1 MTLTREPVSAVSM
14 TLPHKPTAGGEAHTN
29 ALERL
34 DAAMED
40 QGRLGR
46 ECETA
51 RGGPSERNAAVAM
64 AEANEVVA
72 ARKAWVHY
80 IEHGY

>member
-1 MTLTREPVSAVSM
+1 MTLTRKPVRAVSM
-14 TLPHKPTAGGEAHTN
+14 TLPHKPTTGGEAHTN

-34 DAAMED
+34 DAAMQD
-40 QGRLGR
+40 QERLAR
-46 ECETA
+46 EGETA
-51 RGGPSERNAAVAM
+51 RGGPNERTAAVLM
-64 AEANEVVA
+64 AQGNELVA

>member
-1 MTLTREPVSAVSM
+1 MTFTREPVSAVSM
-14 TLPHKPTAGGEAHTN
+14 TLPHKPTTGGEAHTN
-29 ALERL
+29 ALDRL

-40 QGRLGR
+40 QERLGR
-46 ECETA
+46 EGGTA
-51 RGGPSERNAAVAM
+51 CGGPNERAAAVAM
-64 AEANEVVA
+64 AEANELVA